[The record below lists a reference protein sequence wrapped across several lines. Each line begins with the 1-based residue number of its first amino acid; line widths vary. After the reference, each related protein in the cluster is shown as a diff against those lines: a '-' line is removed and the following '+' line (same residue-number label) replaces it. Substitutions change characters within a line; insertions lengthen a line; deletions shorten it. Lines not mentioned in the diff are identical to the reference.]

1 MEGNVMG
8 GMIGVIFL
16 VLCISFV
23 SFLQPAE
30 RQASAH
36 PFLDPNVASAGSAVY
51 LNDRGT
57 LSVSPNR

>member
-1 MEGNVMG
+1 MS
-8 GMIGVIFL
+8 GMIGIIFL

-36 PFLDPNVASAGSAVY
+36 PFLEPQVASVGEALY
-51 LNDRGT
+51 LNERGT
-57 LSVSPNR
+57 YSVKRD